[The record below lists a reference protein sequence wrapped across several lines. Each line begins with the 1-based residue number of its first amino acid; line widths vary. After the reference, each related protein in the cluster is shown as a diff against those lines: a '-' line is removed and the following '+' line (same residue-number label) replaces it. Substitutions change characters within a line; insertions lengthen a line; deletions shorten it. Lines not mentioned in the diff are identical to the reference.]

1 MNQSAEIF
9 AVILAGGSGTRFWPA
24 SRRLRPKQLLPLGP
38 SAPQSLIAA
47 TAERLLQLVDRDHLL
62 ISTGSHLV
70 QMTKL
75 ELPQLSD
82 GAYLAEPFA
91 KNTAPCIAWAA
102 AQVAR
107 HNPDAVVCVVPSDQY
122 ATDTSGFLSTLRLAV
137 VSAQNGSITTI
148 GIVPTRPETG
158 YGYIQRETPAQGS
171 VYKVARFVEKPDLST
186 AQSYLQSGDYLWNA
200 GIFVFRARDMLDAI
214 ARHLPELSAALARL
228 TGALASPPDAKEAA
242 VREFFASCPSLSI
255 DYGVMEKEQ
264 GLSVV
269 PGDFG
274 WSDLGS
280 WQSAWELSP
289 QDEQGNVGPPDT
301 IYVDARG
308 NLVDDLSS
316 GAPKTIALVGVS
328 DLCVVETDDAL
339 LVMPRERSQDVRL
352 VVEQLKK
359 KGRDDLV

>member
-1 MNQSAEIF
+1 MKHDKSHALF
-9 AVILAGGSGTRFWPA
+9 SRAVELIPGGVNSPVRAFKSVGGEPFFV
-24 SRRLRPKQLLPLGP
+24 
-38 SAPQSLIAA
+38 
-47 TAERLLQLVDRDHLL
+47 ERA
-62 ISTGSHLV
+62 
-70 QMTKL
+70 
-75 ELPQLSD
+75 D
-82 GAYLAEPFA
+82 GAYLHDVDGNRYIDYVGSWGPMILGHGHPAVVGAVTE
-91 KNTAPCIAWAA
+91 AA
-102 AQVAR
+102 AQGWIVTFGAR
-107 HNPDAVVCVVPSDQY
+107 PDRA
-122 ATDTSGFLSTLRLAV
+122 
-137 VSAQNGSITTI
+137 
-148 GIVPTRPETG
+148 ETG

-328 DLCVVETDDAL
+328 DLCVVETDDELSYWAL
-339 LVMPRERSQDVRL
+339 AHPP
-352 VVEQLKK
+352 
-359 KGRDDLV
+359 GRPDFHHPDCFALAVAAPDGA